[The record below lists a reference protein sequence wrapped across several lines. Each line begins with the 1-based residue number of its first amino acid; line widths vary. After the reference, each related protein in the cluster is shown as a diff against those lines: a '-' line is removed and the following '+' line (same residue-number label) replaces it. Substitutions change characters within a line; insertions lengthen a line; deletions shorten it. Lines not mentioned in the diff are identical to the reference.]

1 MSTAED
7 RARVPERDVLETDVL
22 VVGGGPAGL
31 AAAIRFK
38 DLLDAHN
45 KAAGKPL
52 EASVM
57 VVEKAAEFGAHSLSG
72 AILDPISLAELV
84 PDFEAKGAPVATKV
98 TEDHVYFLT
107 GSGKIGLPIVPPPL
121 QNHGNYVISLNQLV
135 KWLATQAEARGID
148 LLAGFPAAEVLYED
162 GRVVGVRTGDKGMDK
177 HGQKKS
183 NFEPGVDLRAKV
195 TILAEGARGSLTKGL
210 VSKLKLDDGKFPMVY
225 SIGIKELWEVPAG
238 RLKKGAVI
246 HTMGAPLDT
255 RTFGGGFIYGFTDT
269 LVSVGLVIGLDYR
282 DPFLDPH
289 ALFQRYKEHPLL
301 KAMLAGG
308 KMVRYGAR
316 TISEGGWYSIP
327 RPYGDGVLLVG
338 EAGGYLNAQ
347 RLKGIHLA
355 LKTGMLA
362 AETAMDAV
370 AKGDSSAATL
380 KTFADKVDA
389 SYVKKELW
397 QVRNFHQ
404 GFKHGLFAGLFHTGL
419 QMFTGGR
426 GLFDP
431 MPPSKGYA
439 ETLKLGEFYPSGK
452 KREDFDR
459 KKMDG
464 VLTFDRV
471 TDVYHS
477 GAKHDEDQ
485 PAHLHVADLSLCE
498 TRCREEYG
506 NPCEKFCPAAVYEMV
521 PKGGDVKDGLKLQIN
536 FSNCVH
542 CKTCDVMDPYQ
553 VITWVTP
560 EGGGGP
566 RYDDL

>member
-1 MSTAED
+1 L
-7 RARVPERDVLETDVL
+7 PEREVLETDVL

-38 DLLDAHN
+38 DLLDERN
-45 KAAGKPL
+45 RAGGRKV

-57 VVEKAAEFGAHSLSG
+57 VVEKAAEFGAHCLSG
-72 AILDPISLAELV
+72 AVLDPSSLRELV

-107 GSGKIGLPIVPPPL
+107 SGGKIGLPIVPPPL

-135 KWLATQAEARGID
+135 KWLASQAEAKGID
-148 LLAGFPAAEVLYED
+148 LLGGFPGAEVLYD
-162 GRVVGVRTGDKGMDK
+162 GDRVVGVRTGDKGIDK
-177 HGQKKS
+177 HGNKKS
-183 NFEPGVDLRAKV
+183 NYEPGVDLRAKV
-195 TILAEGARGSLTKGL
+195 TILAEGARGSLTKEL
-210 VSKLKLDDGKFPMVY
+210 VPRLKLDEGKFPMVY
-225 SIGIKELWEVPAG
+225 SIGVKELWEVPKG
-238 RLKKGAVI
+238 RLPRGAVL
-246 HTMGAPLDT
+246 HTMGYPLDT
-255 RTFGGGFIYGFTDT
+255 RTFGGGFVYGFTDERI
-269 LVSVGLVIGLDYR
+269 SVGLVVGLDYR

-289 ALFQRYKEHPLL
+289 ALFQQFKEHPLL
-301 KAMLAGG
+301 KKMLSGG

-327 RPYGDGVLLVG
+327 RPYADGVLLAG
-338 EAGGYLNAQ
+338 ETAGYLNAM

-355 LKTGMLA
+355 IKTGMIAGEVAL
-362 AETAMDAV
+362 DAV
-370 AKGDSSAATL
+370 MAGDASAARL
-380 KTFADKVDA
+380 KGFADRVEA
-389 SYVKKELW
+389 SSVKSELW
-397 QVRNFHQ
+397 KVRNFHQ
-404 GFKHGLFAGLFHTGL
+404 GFKHGLWAGLFHSGL

-426 GLFDP
+426 GLVDP
-431 MPPSKGYA
+431 MTPSKGYA
-439 ETLKLGEFYPSGK
+439 ETEMLFESYGPGAT
-452 KREDFDR
+452 RDDFRR

-477 GAKHDEDQ
+477 GTKHDEDQ
-485 PAHLHVADLSLCE
+485 PVHLHVADTRICE
-498 TRCREEYG
+498 TRCRQEYG

-521 PKGGDVKDGLKLQIN
+521 PKGDDPKALRLQIN

-553 VITWVTP
+553 IITWVTP